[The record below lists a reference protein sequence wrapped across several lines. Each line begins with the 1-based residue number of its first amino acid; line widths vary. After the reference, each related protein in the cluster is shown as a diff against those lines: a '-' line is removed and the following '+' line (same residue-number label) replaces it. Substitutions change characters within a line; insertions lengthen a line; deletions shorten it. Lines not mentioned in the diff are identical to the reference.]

1 MNIEIYFYKLYKK
14 CLIEKNINSLQYIN
28 NKIDVDL
35 YINDYPNIIINLN
48 NKKILHNYIIKY
60 YKNDI

>member
-14 CLIEKNINSLQYIN
+14 CLFEKNINSLQYIN
-28 NKIDVDL
+28 NKNDVEL